1 MAWFEREFNCNIHV
15 LRTDSGKEFKAVD
28 VLCERLGM
36 RRQRSEPYNQAS
48 NGKAE
53 RMIRNI
59 LDFARAML
67 LASNLPIRFWGDA
80 VLHAN
85 YVLIRIPTS
94 ANVPRISPY
103 KAAYKKAPYLGDL
116 VPFGAKCT
124 VLVSHKYGRQKKN
137 EPEGSH
143 TWKPRTLEG
152 RILGRNEEAK
162 GYRVYVIKTN
172 HA

>member
-1 MAWFEREFNCNIHV
+1 
-15 LRTDSGKEFKAVD
+15 
-28 VLCERLGM
+28 
-36 RRQRSEPYNQAS
+36 
-48 NGKAE
+48 
-53 RMIRNI
+53 MIRNI

-103 KAAYKKAPYLGDL
+103 EAAYKKAPYLGDL

-143 TWKPRTLEG
+143 TWRGPLHYPPPKRCVVHISCKVKELS
-152 RILGRNEEAK
+152 K
-162 GYRVYVIKTN
+162 
-172 HA
+172 